1 VACWRIAHRSKAEVP
16 VQKPL
21 PHNDDRRHD
30 NDSRLVGQLAGLEYQ
45 TPFRVSKGTLLVE
58 MERGGS

>member
-1 VACWRIAHRSKAEVP
+1 VP